1 MVWANTPY
9 PVTRGLHLE
18 ARSIIDKRVSVMES
32 LVHRW
37 IDHIL
42 DSRLPSEAGN
52 GSIEERN
59 ASVEKE
65 QECHDNRQTSSG
77 GKDLRTNEG
86 HYQRFLETHTGAEP
100 LGGKHTRGSACAA
113 ALGVKE
119 GIEKTRRMKHDN
131 LCFISTFEYHKMEG
145 NNDEMDDPARYR

>member
-1 MVWANTPY
+1 
-9 PVTRGLHLE
+9 
-18 ARSIIDKRVSVMES
+18 MES

-37 IDHIL
+37 IDNIL
-42 DSRLPSEAGN
+42 DSRLPSEARQAD
-52 GSIEERN
+52 GSIDKGQ

-65 QECHDNRQTSSG
+65 QKCHDNRQTSSG
-77 GKDLRTNEG
+77 DKEVRTNEG
-86 HYQRFLETHTGAEP
+86 HYQRLLETHTGAEP

-119 GIEKTRRMKHDN
+119 DMEKTRRIKHEN
-131 LCFISTFEYHKMEG
+131 IRFISTFEYHKMEG